1 MEKELSVI
9 VPLTRMSGR
18 LSEISTWLEK
28 LPQRDLQVLI
38 VHDIQ
43 DQNTSL
49 ELKSLINSCAD
60 SRIVLFEREFGSP
73 GNARNYGLENAKS
86 KWVIFVDSDDIVNLS
101 EVFSII
107 DHHDGISSALVGQYE
122 IRDRETNQ
130 VFKNVSNSDPK
141 LDIAINPGIWRIIF
155 LREWISKLKFSTSLM
170 GEDQLFL
177 LDLGIFAAKIQ
188 FFNEVIYTYYK
199 NSSGQLTHNKD
210 AVRQLSLII
219 PKTLYHLKNSEKSQR
234 RYVSMMLLRQLL
246 TQAKNLEKKTSLN
259 WLALFYLE
267 IKSISLKNCVNLG
280 ISALQLAA
288 HKGSNAR

>member
-49 ELKSLINSCAD
+49 ELNTLINSCAD

-107 DHHDGISSALVGQYE
+107 DHHDGISSVLVGQYE
-122 IRDRETNQ
+122 ICDRETNQ

-141 LDIAINPGIWRIIF
+141 LDIAINPGIWRMIF
-155 LREWISKLKFSTSLM
+155 LREWISKLEFSTSLM

-188 FFNEVIYTYYK
+188 FFNDVVYTYYK

-210 AVRQLSLII
+210 AVRQLNLII
-219 PKTLYHLKNSEKSQR
+219 PKTLYHLKNSERSQR
-234 RYVSMMLLRQLL
+234 RYVSMMLLRQFL
-246 TQAKNLEKKTSLN
+246 TQSKNLEKKTSLN
-259 WLALFYLE
+259 WLALFYSE
-267 IKSISLKNCVNLG
+267 IKNLSLKNCVNLG
-280 ISALQLAA
+280 ISALQLAV